1 MGLATEA
8 HEWADENGAAA
19 TVQATISRAADAGGR
34 HVCKSITASI
44 ATGATASGVEQVVLR
59 DGATGAGTIL
69 WSCFLSAPVNGT
81 ANISV
86 SGLNIIGT
94 KGVAMTLEF
103 VAGGA
108 ATSQESVAISGYTCK
123 ENFVGV

>member
-1 MGLATEA
+1 MGNITPD
-8 HEWADENGAAA
+8 HEWGIEVSAAA
-19 TVQATISRAADAGGR
+19 TVQATVARAADAGGR

-44 ATGATASGVEQVVLR
+44 ATGATASGVEEVQLL
-59 DGATGAGTIL
+59 DGATVL
-69 WSCFLSAPVNGT
+69 WSCLLSAPANGT

-86 SGLNIIGT
+86 SNLNLIGT
-94 KGVAMTLEF
+94 KNTAMTIAF